1 MLSQFIEVLEP
12 LLPNVTAERP
22 TNVVRF
28 SYGEKSLNSLL
39 EQPNA
44 TLFVN
49 VNSESRSSE

>member
-49 VNSESRSSE
+49 VNTESRSSE